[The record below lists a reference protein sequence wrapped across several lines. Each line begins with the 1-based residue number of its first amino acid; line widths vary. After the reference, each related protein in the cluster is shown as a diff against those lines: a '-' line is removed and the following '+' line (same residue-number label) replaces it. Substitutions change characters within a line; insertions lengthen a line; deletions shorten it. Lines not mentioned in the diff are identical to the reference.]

1 MQSSSISPSSST
13 EFVPSTDLT
22 HSPPPTIRICNRTPK
37 PFIQLNDFICY
48 TSLTSHW
55 CNIVSSHQIP
65 PQFKAFVATLM
76 NETEPTAY
84 SEAAINPLWIKAIEK
99 ELTALNN
106 NHTSNIVP
114 LPSRKKP

>member
-1 MQSSSISPSSST
+1 
-13 EFVPSTDLT
+13 
-22 HSPPPTIRICNRTPK
+22 
-37 PFIQLNDFICY
+37 
-48 TSLTSHW
+48 
-55 CNIVSSHQIP
+55 
-65 PQFKAFVATLM
+65 M

-84 SEAAINPLWIKAIEK
+84 SEAVINPLWIKAIEK